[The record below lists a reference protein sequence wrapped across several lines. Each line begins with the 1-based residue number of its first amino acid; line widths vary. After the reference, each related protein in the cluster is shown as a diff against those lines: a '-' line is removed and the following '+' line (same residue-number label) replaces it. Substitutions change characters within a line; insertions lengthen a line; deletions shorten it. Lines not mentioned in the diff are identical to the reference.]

1 MRICVDE
8 NIPLMTI
15 HALRS
20 QNNDV
25 LDVRGTE
32 REGLSDIDLWKLAQA
47 EQRLFVTTD
56 KGFVHRR
63 DEPHFGILVVRLR
76 QPNRQRIHERV
87 IQAIQQY
94 PAEGWPGLLVV
105 MRDTVPSV
113 WPAR

>member
-8 NIPLMTI
+8 NIPLMTV

-20 QNNDV
+20 QNHDV

-32 REGLSDIDLWKLAQA
+32 REGLPDVDLWKLAQV
-47 EQRLFVTTD
+47 EQRLIVTTD
-56 KGFVHRR
+56 KGFALHR

-87 IQAIQQY
+87 MQALQQY
-94 PAEGWPGLLVV
+94 PAESWPGLLVV
-105 MRDTVPSV
+105 MRDTVQSV
-113 WPAR
+113 WPAT